1 MLCFKTALCD
11 YWPHNPSDVKKHAH
25 GAGDH
30 FAIILLFTF
39 IVTWNMWIC
48 NEWSYVRFFP
58 PKCTLYPPSKIINQF
73 HRSWN
78 RLQTCLVY
86 LVTLFGLIK
95 IIIWLLF
102 YFNLLVTLASFR
114 EFCNCNILSW
124 AQWRLMI
131 SEHFSTNF
139 ATMSQQKT
147 RDFSKTKTDI
157 FANPSLVRAWGHIFW
172 NSLCL
177 CWSE

>member
-1 MLCFKTALCD
+1 MKKKIYILEICGFAMNGVMCD
-11 YWPHNPSDVKKHAH
+11 
-25 GAGDH
+25 
-30 FAIILLFTF
+30 
-39 IVTWNMWIC
+39 
-48 NEWSYVRFFP
+48 FFP
-58 PKCTLYPPSKIINQF
+58 PKCTLYPPSKIMNQF

-86 LVTLFGLIK
+86 LVTLFGLIR

-139 ATMSQQKT
+139 AAMSQQKSEN
-147 RDFSKTKTDI
+147 RYFCK
-157 FANPSLVRAWGHIFW
+157 SLSCYIFW